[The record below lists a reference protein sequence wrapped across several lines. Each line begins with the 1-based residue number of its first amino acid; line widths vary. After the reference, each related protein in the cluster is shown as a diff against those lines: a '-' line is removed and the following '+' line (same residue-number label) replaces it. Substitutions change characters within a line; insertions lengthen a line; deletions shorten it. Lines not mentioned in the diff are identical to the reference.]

1 VALILVDKSGFVR
14 DWGPHVGDAEP
25 CFCAVTR
32 MEILYSARSEADYA
46 ERAQDL
52 DAFRDLRMD
61 AATFVAAESIQ
72 RVLARTGE
80 HRIAIS
86 DLLIGACAQQHGADV
101 LHRDKHFDLLAGI
114 FGFRSIRV

>member
-1 VALILVDKSGFVR
+1 MALTIVDKSGFVR
-14 DWGPHVGDAEP
+14 DWGPYVGDAEP
-25 CFCAVTR
+25 CFCAITR

-46 ERAQDL
+46 ERAEDL

-61 AATFVAAESIQ
+61 AATFVAAESAQ
-72 RVLARTGE
+72 RDLARTGE
-80 HRIAIS
+80 LRVAIS